1 MHVYFTNSDN
11 NVFTFHDGE
20 INSTEDAP
28 CEADSNECAPKSPNY
43 KTVIIQSLGIFY
55 LMLIIESTILALL
68 VLVFIPCLEK
78 NFQFEGNVNLSM
90 FIHFEIQSFIKV
102 AGLENIIKNISL
114 YATSLVWK
122 LCQFA

>member
-1 MHVYFTNSDN
+1 MFISLIQTTMFLLFMMVKSIRLKMLL
-11 NVFTFHDGE
+11 VKPIQMSVLQSLQ
-20 INSTEDAP
+20 IN
-28 CEADSNECAPKSPNY
+28 

>member
-1 MHVYFTNSDN
+1 M
-11 NVFTFHDGE
+11 
-20 INSTEDAP
+20 
-28 CEADSNECAPKSPNY
+28 
-43 KTVIIQSLGIFY
+43 VIIQSLGIFY

-78 NFQFEGNVNLSM
+78 KIQFEGNVNLSM

-102 AGLENIIKNISL
+102 AGLENIIKNIPL

-122 LCQFA
+122 LCQFAWKYCW

>member
-1 MHVYFTNSDN
+1 
-11 NVFTFHDGE
+11 
-20 INSTEDAP
+20 
-28 CEADSNECAPKSPNY
+28 
-43 KTVIIQSLGIFY
+43 
-55 LMLIIESTILALL
+55 MLIIESTILALL

-78 NFQFEGNVNLSM
+78 KFQFEGNVNLSM